1 MKTEI
6 SFGVSSHDFS
16 ATASGDTPFDAL
28 QKSAQVYQI
37 TFSLSRRRSLLA
49 SPEIVLSLKKVD

>member
-16 ATASGDTPFDAL
+16 ATALSDTPFDAWR
-28 QKSAQVYQI
+28 KFAQVYQI
-37 TFSLSRRRSLLA
+37 TFSLSCRRSLLA
-49 SPEIVLSLKKVD
+49 SPEIMLSLEKVD